1 MLSIKDIL
9 RFKYTNK
16 LKIEWKE
23 LNRANPN
30 QKTAVMVILLSDM
43 IDFKRKFVTREKD
56 GHFIMIT
63 VSLQQDYRTITYA
76 PNRVPK
82 YVKQKLIKSKEETD
96 NPIIIGEDFNI
107 TLAILA
113 RKIGQSS

>member
-30 QKTAVMVILLSDM
+30 QKIAVMVILLSDM

-63 VSLQQDYRTITYA
+63 VYSIRKVTIINICVPNNRSLLHI
-76 PNRVPK
+76 
-82 YVKQKLIKSKEETD
+82 QKLTQNGS
-96 NPIIIGEDFNI
+96 NPIW
-107 TLAILA
+107 
-113 RKIGQSS
+113 KS

>member
-1 MLSIKDIL
+1 MIDIDAALLVIILSVSGLNTQNQNGLAEWVFLKNSWYMLSIKDIL

-23 LNRANPN
+23 INHANPN

-63 VSLQQDYRTITYA
+63 VSL
-76 PNRVPK
+76 
-82 YVKQKLIKSKEETD
+82 
-96 NPIIIGEDFNI
+96 
-107 TLAILA
+107 
-113 RKIGQSS
+113 